1 MGCHREKRSDEA
13 IPMGL
18 EQPLLPPVIL
28 ITGPTASG
36 KSALAL
42 DLAMPTR
49 RVLEQLRQWLA
60 MTEKQRAAR
69 THTPVMHRDKGW
81 LME

>member
-1 MGCHREKRSDEA
+1 VSGTLGGDGELEA
-13 IPMGL
+13 LRFYGMQ
-18 EQPLLPPVIL
+18 E
-28 ITGPTASG
+28 
-36 KSALAL
+36 ALAL

-60 MTEKQRAAR
+60 MTEKERAAR

-81 LME
+81 RME